1 VPGAI
6 DFHGIARRLCQDRK
20 ATRRLIPVWIA
31 PVTDPRT
38 EMASLCGT
46 RRVEPGD
53 RSQAVDVVPVAVRLP
68 ERAQRGTSGRHN
80 L

>member
-1 VPGAI
+1 MSGAI

-31 PVTDPRT
+31 PVTDRSPD
-38 EMASLCGT
+38 AS
-46 RRVEPGD
+46 RGD
-53 RSQAVDVVPVAVRLP
+53 PCLAELEDDLIC
-68 ERAQRGTSGRHN
+68 